1 MSTKYEPV
9 FEIGDVDEYLNQ
21 IDVMVNDFSTLGG
34 DEQSNLEI
42 AGSHTPPYRQEIV
55 RIRNQGLTRK
65 FLKLPSGA
73 LGPQRSFLES
83 QWAKQLPNKGLGIQ
97 NFL

>member
-21 IDVMVNDFSTLGG
+21 MDVMVNDFSTLGG

-42 AGSHTPPYRQEIV
+42 AGSHTPPYR
-55 RIRNQGLTRK
+55 
-65 FLKLPSGA
+65 
-73 LGPQRSFLES
+73 
-83 QWAKQLPNKGLGIQ
+83 
-97 NFL
+97 